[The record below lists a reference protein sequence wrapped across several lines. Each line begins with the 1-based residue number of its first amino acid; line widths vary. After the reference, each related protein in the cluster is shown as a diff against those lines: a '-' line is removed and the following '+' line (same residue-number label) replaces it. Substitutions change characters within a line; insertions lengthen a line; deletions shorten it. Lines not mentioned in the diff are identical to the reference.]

1 MSVVGR
7 HAKNDGREMV
17 VRDGGGGDLDT
28 AGVER
33 VLQSLQRCT

>member
-1 MSVVGR
+1 MRKMMEQKG
-7 HAKNDGREMV
+7 V